1 MTTVL
6 LAAWHRRPARPSGRL
21 VLAGLTAVLV
31 ALVPLSSCK
40 KAPRQKP
47 MLVGDV
53 NTGAGSLEATR
64 KALEGTWTLVSL
76 NVVDASGAQKPVK
89 AKAQL
94 TYDAYGSLTIKGA
107 VDDDPSKTPQLLEYS
122 GRIVID
128 TAKKQFYPA
137 DLVEEGQKVDP
148 KRIAAV
154 SPDKARKYEITADT
168 LTITYMDQAGK
179 PTAISSWKRA
189 TT

>member
-1 MTTVL
+1 MTTAL
-6 LAAWHRRPARPSGRL
+6 FAPRPRREARPASRLALAA
-21 VLAGLTAVLV
+21 LAAILV
-31 ALVPLSSCK
+31 AFVPLASCK

-47 MLVGDV
+47 MLVGEV

-94 TYDAYGSLTIKGA
+94 TYDAYGALTIKGA
-107 VDDDPSKTPQLLEYS
+107 VEDDPSKSPVLLEYS

-128 TAKKQFYPA
+128 TQKKQFYPA
-137 DLVEEGQKVDP
+137 DLVEGRPVDE
-148 KRIAAV
+148 KRLAAV

-168 LTITYMDQAGK
+168 LTITYMDATGK

>member
-6 LAAWHRRPARPSGRL
+6 LAPRLRRPASSRARAAVAALPAL
-21 VLAGLTAVLV
+21 FAAFALAAC
-31 ALVPLSSCK
+31 AP
-40 KAPRQKP
+40 APRQKP
-47 MLVGDV
+47 MLMGDV

-76 NVVDASGAQKPVK
+76 DVVDAAGAKKPVK
-89 AKAQL
+89 AKGQL
-94 TYDAYGSLTIKGA
+94 TYDSYGAMTIKGA
-107 VDDDPSKTPQLLEYS
+107 VEDDPTKTPLLLEYS

-154 SPDKARKYEITADT
+154 SPDKARKYEITTDT
-168 LTITYMDQAGK
+168 LTITYMDKAGK
-179 PTAISSWKRA
+179 PTAVSSWKKA
-189 TT
+189 ST